1 MHLDRLPRRLDV
13 TRVPTPLGDGLF
25 RVDATWGTV
34 QPIQLDPGVRTIG
47 ELELV
52 ELAGEGAQ
60 LVDTREPDAYA
71 QRTIPGAR
79 NMPHERIAERAHELD
94 RDTPVV
100 LFCNGPQ
107 CLATPKAVRA
117 LLATGFPA
125 SCMRYYRG
133 GLHDWMTLGYPTVA
147 GR

>member
-34 QPIQLDPGVRTIG
+34 QPIQLAPGVRTIG

-52 ELAGEGAQ
+52 ELVGEGAQ
-60 LVDTREPDAYA
+60 LVDTRQPDAYV

-79 NMPHERIAERAHELD
+79 NMPHERIAERVAELD
-94 RDTPVV
+94 RDLPVV

-107 CLATPKAVRA
+107 CRATPQAIAA
-117 LLATGFPA
+117 LLGAGFPA
-125 SCMRYYRG
+125 GSLRYYRG
-133 GLHDWMTLGYPTVA
+133 GLHDWMTLGYPTVS